1 MRQISRL
8 AARHVLYLKGLA
20 APLPTH
26 YVGAAQAERAPEPA
40 MPVPATSAELVEI
53 VRQSGVVGEE
63 RIHHYVTSLNAAG
76 QMPARSDELAS
87 ILVRDKVL
95 TQFQAERFLRGK
107 WRHFI
112 IGKYKVLEGLGAG
125 GMCSVYLCEHRF
137 MNRRVAIKVLP
148 MSQAENPAALGRF
161 YREARAV
168 AALNHPNIVR
178 AYDIDRDGDV
188 HFLVMEYALGLS
200 LQDLVKQRGPLPI
213 GQAANYIAQA
223 ALGLQHA
230 YEHGLIHRDIKP
242 ANLLLDNSGTIKIL
256 DLGLARFFNDESDIL
271 TREHN
276 EAVLGTADYL
286 SPEQALDSHTVDIR
300 ADIYSLGMTFY
311 FLLSA
316 QTPLG
321 SGTVAQKLIWHQFRL
336 PKPIRDLRPD
346 VPEALV
352 EVLNRMMAKDP
363 YERFQQP
370 AELAVALTPWVQLS
384 VAPALAAELPAE
396 PLTPVPD
403 ATDSDRTSWTPD
415 FTPASTAIIV
425 TGSANQTDRRVAPQP
440 PKPDETSMASL
451 QGGRRRWWIGGAV
464 AGLAIVGL
472 AVGLVALLLKQGAPD
487 KSGTGRKE
495 EKLAL
500 LSPAQARLRELT
512 ALAAAP
518 KADAGQ
524 LRRDV
529 FAFRK
534 TFPGTPESVAAAQL
548 LTQMPSP
555 LDRFDGKGL
564 PESVRQAW
572 RPFELVA
579 ILGDV
584 NCRVALGGPV
594 KGLAFHPNGR
604 LLATAS
610 DDKIRM
616 LDVETLQVQAVWP
629 DTGGYCLNFSP
640 DGQILA
646 GIAKAQVK
654 LWDANSGK
662 EKVALQNPPGD
673 ITWLRLSPDGKTL
686 ATVTKGSRM
695 QLWDVATGKETGSFQ
710 GQGAESWAL
719 AFSPD
724 GKVVVTG
731 TKEHR
736 INRWDVVG
744 KQELPALGADKHE
757 IWGLAFSPDGK
768 TLVSTGWEPSARLWD
783 VETGKPRGDLA
794 GHERGVW
801 PLQISPDAA
810 VLATGSS
817 DRTVRLWD
825 MATAKER
832 AVLRGSVSGIAS
844 LAFSPDGRTL
854 ASGGDDGCVWLW
866 DVATGKPRP
875 PSFAPPHPGNMEWV
889 TETWDGSVLVQGTN
903 DGVLKIWDV
912 PSGKETARFPD
923 CRDTCWVGL
932 SADGKALRSV
942 NRGSGEAKIWD
953 TGTGKE
959 RFGAQGVRIDA
970 LSPDGTMWAAAR
982 NEELPTVCLWEA
994 ASGKLRLVLEGH
1006 TGPILKIAFAP
1017 DGKTLATASADHT
1030 VKMWDLNNGQARH
1043 TLKGHAAPVRYV
1055 TFSPDGK
1062 LLASAGDDQSG
1073 RVWDVARGKERF
1085 AFAGPDAHSFYEAFS
1100 ADGKLLASGQRDGTV
1115 NVWDIETGKL
1125 QYSLAGNES
1134 TTHVG
1139 GFSADGKFLT
1149 AWADNGHV
1157 SLWRLPSVK
1166 NSVQHWKWLMP
1177 HEAYSGF
1184 AADGRHLFVYGGG
1197 TAYLLRLAPPPAIK

>member
-1 MRQISRL
+1 
-8 AARHVLYLKGLA
+8 
-20 APLPTH
+20 
-26 YVGAAQAERAPEPA
+26 
-40 MPVPATSAELVEI
+40 MPVPATSAELLEI
-53 VRQSGVVGEE
+53 VRQSGVVGED

-112 IGKYKVLEGLGAG
+112 IGKYKVLEGLGSG
-125 GMCSVYLCEHRF
+125 GMCTVYLCEHRF

-148 MSQAENPAALGRF
+148 MSQSQNPAALGRF

-168 AALNHPNIVR
+168 AALDHPNIVR
-178 AYDIDRDGDV
+178 AYDIDHDGDV
-188 HFLVMEYALGLS
+188 HFLVMEYAVGVS
-200 LQDLVKQRGPLPI
+200 LQDLIKQRGPLPI
-213 GQAANYIAQA
+213 GQAANYMAQA

-300 ADIYSLGMTFY
+300 SDIYSLGMTFY
-311 FLLSA
+311 FLLTA

-336 PKPIRDLRPD
+336 PKPIRDLRLD

-363 YERFQQP
+363 YERYQQP
-370 AELAVALTPWVQLS
+370 AELVVALTPWVHLS
-384 VAPALAAELPAE
+384 VAPAAAPSGDA
-396 PLTPVPD
+396 PIAVPP
-403 ATDSDRTSWTPD
+403 ATDSDRSDWTPD
-415 FTPASTAIIV
+415 FTPASTAIIT
-425 TGSANQTDRRVAPQP
+425 TGIANRTDRPNRSEPREPEGASTAPPERSPRQ
-440 PKPDETSMASL
+440 
-451 QGGRRRWWIGGAV
+451 RRWWAGWAISAVAVLGLVIGGV
-464 AGLAIVGL
+464 AFL
-472 AVGLVALLLKQGAPD
+472 
-487 KSGTGRKE
+487 GRKGPPVRPGAE
-495 EKLAL
+495 RKDEKVAS
-500 LSPAQARLRELT
+500 LSPAQAALRELT
-512 ALAAAP
+512 GRAAAP
-518 KADAGQ
+518 KADFAQ
-524 LRRDV
+524 LRRDL
-529 FAFRK
+529 FSFRK
-534 TFPGTPESVAAAQL
+534 TFPGTPESLTAPQL
-548 LTQMPSP
+548 LTQIPSP

-564 PESVRQAW
+564 PDSVRQAW
-572 RPFELVA
+572 QPFELVA
-579 ILGDV
+579 ILGDG

-646 GIAKAQVK
+646 AIVKGVK
-654 LWDANSGK
+654 LWDVESGK
-662 EKVALQNPPGD
+662 EKVTLQNPPGD
-673 ITWLRLSPDGKTL
+673 ITRLRFSPDGKTL
-686 ATVTKGSRM
+686 ATVTKGSRL

-710 GQGAESWAL
+710 GQGVESWAL

-736 INRWDVVG
+736 INRWDVIG
-744 KQELPALGADKHE
+744 KQELPALSDAKHE

-768 TLVSTGWEPSARLWD
+768 TLVSTGWEPPARLWD
-783 VETGKPRGDLA
+783 VESGKPRADLA
-794 GHERGVW
+794 GHEGGVW
-801 PLQISPDAA
+801 PLQVSPDGA

-825 MATAKER
+825 MATGQQR
-832 AVLRGSVSGIAS
+832 AVLRGSVSGMSS
-844 LAFSPDGRTL
+844 LAFSPDSRTL
-854 ASGGDDGCVWLW
+854 ASGGDDGWLWLW
-866 DVATGKPRP
+866 DVATAKPRQA
-875 PSFAPPHPGNMEWV
+875 SFAPPHPGNMEWI

-903 DGVLKIWDV
+903 NGVLKIWDAV
-912 PSGKETARFPD
+912 TGMETVGFPE
-923 CRDTCWVGL
+923 CRDTYWVAL
-932 SADGKALRSV
+932 SADGKTLRSV
-942 NRGSGEAKIWD
+942 NRASGDAKIWD
-953 TGTGKE
+953 PGTGKE
-959 RFGAQGVRIDA
+959 RFGAQGVKVDA
-970 LSPDGTMWAAAR
+970 LSSDGTMWAGAR
-982 NEELPTVCLWEA
+982 NEEVPTVCLWEA

-1006 TGPILKIAFAP
+1006 TGPISKIAFAP
-1017 DGKTLATASADHT
+1017 DGKTLATASTDHT
-1030 VKMWDLNNGQARH
+1030 VKVWDLNNGQTRL
-1043 TLKGHAAPVRYV
+1043 TLKGHAAPVRYL

-1062 LLASAGDDQSG
+1062 LLASAAEDQNG

-1085 AFAGPDAHSFYEAFS
+1085 SFAGPEAYNYYVAFS
-1100 ADGKLLASGQRDGTV
+1100 PDAKLLASGHRGGDV
-1115 NVWDIETGKL
+1115 NVFDVQTGKL
-1125 QYSLAGNES
+1125 QYTLKGNDS

-1149 AWADNGHV
+1149 AWADNGQV
-1157 SLWRLPSVK
+1157 SLWRLPSEK
-1166 NSVQHWKWLMP
+1166 KPAELWKWPMP
-1177 HEAYSGF
+1177 HEAYSQF
-1184 AADGRHLFVYGGG
+1184 TADGRHLFVYGGG
-1197 TAYLLRLAPPPAIK
+1197 TAYLLRLAPAPASK